1 MATPVKELKGVTDAI
16 AAALAAK
23 DIKDN
28 DALVSAAASAEQ
40 RKALAADCGCEVRDL
55 LELANRADLARI
67 KGVSGV
73 YSDLLERAGVDT
85 VKELATPREGD
96 ADRRLDRRP
105 RAAGAVLQQPPGATA
120 QPQPRPGPGT
130 TPACPSVVLRR
141 NRMGHYVAR
150 GSINGAPVTFLLDT
164 GATAVALPLDAGAG

>member
-28 DALVSAAASAEQ
+28 DALVSAAASPEQ

-85 VKELATPREGD
+85 VKELAT
-96 ADRRLDRRP
+96 RRP
-105 RAAGAVLQQPPGATA
+105 DNLHAKITETNDSFQLSERPPSLA
-120 QPQPRPGPGT
+120 QVEQW
-130 TPACPSVVLRR
+130 
-141 NRMGHYVAR
+141 VAQ
-150 GSINGAPVTFLLDT
+150 AKD
-164 GATAVALPLDAGAG
+164 LPKMLTY